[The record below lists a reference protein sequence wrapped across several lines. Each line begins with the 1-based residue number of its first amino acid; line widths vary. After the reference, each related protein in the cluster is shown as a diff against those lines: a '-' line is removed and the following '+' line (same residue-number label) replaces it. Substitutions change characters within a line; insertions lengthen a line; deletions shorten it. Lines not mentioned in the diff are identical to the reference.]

1 MKELSIKE
9 VQERILDIAKSVKDI
24 LEKNNI
30 PYFITYGTL
39 LGAVRHKGFI
49 PWDDDFDFFLFED
62 TYDEAMEVLRKQ
74 LPEKYFVEDE
84 KTEPLYFHGWNCVK
98 EHGTDAVFR
107 NPNGNVYSHR
117 GLSID
122 LFKACLRPENM
133 EKAFH
138 IDQHMEYLKRK
149 YSKGLM
155 EKSEYEERMDGLMKE
170 KDNLPKNTIP
180 SDKLVYMYPD
190 IYGDKIFPEELFPL
204 QQYKFEDTEFLG
216 PKNADVFLRRC
227 YGEYMEIPPV
237 DKRVSHYKNVFVL
250 D

>member
-1 MKELSIKE
+1 
-9 VQERILDIAKSVKDI
+9 
-24 LEKNNI
+24 
-30 PYFITYGTL
+30 
-39 LGAVRHKGFI
+39 
-49 PWDDDFDFFLFED
+49 
-62 TYDEAMEVLRKQ
+62 MEVLRKQ

-149 YSKGLM
+149 YSKGLI
-155 EKSEYEERMDGLMKE
+155 EKSEYEERMDALMKE
-170 KDNLPKNTIP
+170 KVNLPKNTIP

-227 YGEYMEIPPV
+227 DGEYMEIAPV
-237 DKRVSHYKNVFVL
+237 DERVSHHKTVFVL